1 MTRYTEGPS
10 DRFNDSDGYYQRDP
24 SAVNL
29 RTDEELRTFV
39 VHLHALFEGIEGLD
53 KSLKPENAFVADQL
67 KAEIRALAGSSKL
80 LLALL
85 HELRTYNDYLR
96 EQRQSA
102 RQAFEAGY
110 DARLTDILTKLHP
123 SDRKALEWV
132 VKFLDR
138 QEKEAEAAAANRIDF

>member
-1 MTRYTEGPS
+1 MTRYEHGPS

-29 RTDEELRTFV
+29 RLNDELRV
-39 VHLHALFEGIEGLD
+39 YIVHLRALVEGIEALD
-53 KSLKPENAFVADQL
+53 SVLKPDNAFVAEQL
-67 KAEIRALAGSSKL
+67 KAEVHALAGSSKL
-80 LLALL
+80 LLSLL
-85 HELRTYNDYLR
+85 HELRTYNEYLR

-110 DARLTDILTKLHP
+110 EARYTDLLTQLHP

-132 VKFLDR
+132 VKLLDR
-138 QEKEAEAAAANRIDF
+138 TEQEAEARDANRFRF